1 MDQSAYPTMKDL
13 IHAIGAKLEKLEK
26 GELQAS
32 GLPELVDESRE
43 LYERLVVLRYKAME
57 RSLIGESVAKPA
69 VKEEERPVTP
79 FKINVAKPAEQT
91 QQISILDLENEIKK
105 EEPKPETPVVPKVEV
120 KEEIKTP
127 VQVEVP
133 KVVETP
139 QVQQNITPSS
149 LNEKLQQSQQQK
161 TSLAEK
167 LQKKPISD
175 LKTAIGLNQK
185 FLFMNDLFEGENAAY
200 NDALNQL
207 NNFSSMDDAKNYLLT
222 LGTKYNWDLE
232 SDSVVQFTDLVE
244 RRYS

>member
-1 MDQSAYPTMKDL
+1 
-13 IHAIGAKLEKLEK
+13 
-26 GELQAS
+26 
-32 GLPELVDESRE
+32 V
-43 LYERLVVLRYKAME
+43 
-57 RSLIGESVAKPA
+57 

-79 FKINVAKPAEQT
+79 FKINVAKPTENT
-91 QQISILDLENEIKK
+91 QQISILDMESEVKK
-105 EEPKPETPVVPKVEV
+105 EEPQPEISIAPKMEV
-120 KEEIKTP
+120 KEEIKAP
-127 VQVEVP
+127 VSVEVP
-133 KVVETP
+133 L
-139 QVQQNITPSS
+139 VQQNAMPSS

-185 FLFMNDLFEGENAAY
+185 SLFMNDLFEGENAAY
-200 NDALNQL
+200 NEALNLL

-244 RRYS
+244 RRYT

>member
-32 GLPELVDESRE
+32 GLPELVEESRE

-57 RSLIGESVAKPA
+57 RSLIGESQAKPV

-79 FKINVAKPAEQT
+79 FKINVAKPAENT
-91 QQISILDLENEIKK
+91 QQISILDLENEVKK
-105 EEPKPETPVVPKVEV
+105 EEPQPEISIAPKMEV
-120 KEEIKTP
+120 KEEIKAP
-127 VQVEVP
+127 VSVEVP

-139 QVQQNITPSS
+139 SVQQHTMPSS

-200 NDALNQL
+200 NEALNLL

>member
-32 GLPELVDESRE
+32 GLPELVEESRE

-57 RSLIGESVAKPA
+57 RSLIGESQAKPV

-79 FKINVAKPAEQT
+79 FKINVAKPTENT
-91 QQISILDLENEIKK
+91 QQISILDMENEVKK
-105 EEPKPETPVVPKVEV
+105 EEPQPEISIAPKVEV
-120 KEEIKTP
+120 KEEIKAP
-127 VQVEVP
+127 VSVEVP
-133 KVVETP
+133 L
-139 QVQQNITPSS
+139 VQQNAMPSS

-200 NDALNQL
+200 NEALNLL

-244 RRYS
+244 RRYT

>member
-1 MDQSAYPTMKDL
+1 MKDL

-32 GLPELVDESRE
+32 GLPELVEESRE

-57 RSLIGESVAKPA
+57 RSLIGESQAKPV
-69 VKEEERPVTP
+69 VKEEERSVTP
-79 FKINVAKPAEQT
+79 FKINVAKPAENT
-91 QQISILDLENEIKK
+91 QQISILDMENEVKK
-105 EEPKPETPVVPKVEV
+105 EEPQPEISIAPKVEV
-120 KEEIKTP
+120 KEEIKAP
-127 VQVEVP
+127 ASVEVP

-139 QVQQNITPSS
+139 SVQQHAMPSS

-200 NDALNQL
+200 NEALNLL